1 MMQEMIIPFIMTTQG
16 ESSVR
21 AAFAA
26 LEPVLLEAFGPQPWD
41 KITREDDW
49 AMRGE
54 AWSEVLAV
62 RASREGLM
70 WTLEHRYGGIDRYDG
85 GGYCR
90 LTIRDARRV
99 LLSAHHRQDAWRV
112 EEGAA
117 DDMVEALRGA
127 CAAARSGGRDVSR
140 V

>member
-1 MMQEMIIPFIMTTQG
+1 MIRTTIPFTMTTQS

-26 LEPVLLEAFGPQPWD
+26 LEPALLAAFGAQPWD
-41 KITREDDW
+41 EITREDDW
-49 AMRGE
+49 SMIDE
-54 AWSEVLAV
+54 AWSEVLVV

-70 WTLEHRYGGIDRYDG
+70 WTLEHRYGGINRYDG
-85 GGYCR
+85 GGYCNI
-90 LTIRDARRV
+90 TIRDAQRV

-127 CAAARSGGRDVSR
+127 CAAVIARSGG
-140 V
+140 